1 MPLTFVVI
9 IYISDRPVYFY
20 IVTISL
26 LYLHALMAHASI

>member
-26 LYLHALMAHASI
+26 LSLHALMAHASI